1 MPCVLKMWNQMV
13 PLFFILSFFSIVTLL
28 IPNLISFNTSYLI
41 MSEGGHCHCQQALS
55 QTASSA
61 LCLCFLDSRWSRS
74 AGGVTSCQPDLQYWF
89 WAPDCNVPPPILSP
103 FINVQHFLG
112 HFVQADYFFF
122 FALQL
127 LYRVRVCV
135 VFNQTYSHHL
145 FMSKWQAP
153 SVDNW
158 LDVILICT
166 CVCDFFFNI
175 YRPEPVQRN
184 SGK

>member
-1 MPCVLKMWNQMV
+1 MV
-13 PLFFILSFFSIVTLL
+13 PLFIILSFFCVVTLL
-28 IPNLISFNTSYLI
+28 IPNLISLEFNTSYLI
-41 MSEGGHCHCQQALS
+41 MFEGGHCHCQQALS

-61 LCLCFLDSRWSRS
+61 LCLCFLDSRWSKA

-89 WAPDCNVPPPILSP
+89 WATRLQRSSSHSVTFYKCPTFSGTFCSGWLM
-103 FINVQHFLG
+103 FI
-112 HFVQADYFFF
+112 FF

-127 LYRVRVCV
+127 LYRARVCV
-135 VFNQTYSHHL
+135 VFDQKYSHHL
-145 FMSKWQAP
+145 FMSKWRAP

-158 LDVILICT
+158 RDLSLICT
-166 CVCDFFFNI
+166 CVCDFIFFPNI